1 MVSIILPLAF
11 TSTSYN
17 IVRKER
23 SSNGGGAVPDLPIGS
38 IGLNIGPQDLW
49 GQSA

>member
-38 IGLNIGPQDLW
+38 IG
-49 GQSA
+49 